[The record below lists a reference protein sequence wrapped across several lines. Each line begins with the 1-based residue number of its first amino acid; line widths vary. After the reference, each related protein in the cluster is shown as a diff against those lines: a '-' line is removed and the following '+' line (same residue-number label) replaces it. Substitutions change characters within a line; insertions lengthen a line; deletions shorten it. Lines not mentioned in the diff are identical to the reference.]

1 MNPIDEEEED
11 DGEMAR
17 RAGEDNI
24 IKKKRISI
32 DLILTEFY
40 LKELFVRFLYICI

>member
-17 RAGEDNI
+17 RAGEDN